1 MEAEFL
7 VRKHVI
13 LQRLEVTTSQ
23 ETQPQTN
30 GVSLFPSNELSLPS
44 SNGVSQALSN
54 GASLLLSNEVSQSST
69 GVSAP
74 VNGVSSPPNVVSL
87 PRSRKQTLLLPTASL
102 LMLHDPPT
110 VSVSQWLS
118 YHIASIPHM
127 THILHTSP
135 HLLPLLPLQVLALR
149 PGTKLSLCVDTARS
163 GQRYIF
169 QN

>member
-7 VRKHVI
+7 VRKHVV

-30 GVSLFPSNELSLPS
+30 GVSLLPSNGLSLP
-44 SNGVSQALSN
+44 
-54 GASLLLSNEVSQSST
+54 ST

-74 VNGVSSPPNVVSL
+74 VNGVSPRPSNGVSSPPNVVSL

-163 GQRYIF
+163 GQGYIF